1 MANTT
6 IQIRRSSNTATPIG
20 GTLAAAELAYSY
32 NSSKLFIGSANGLDV
47 IAIGGKFFTDLTTYG
62 ATVANAAYS
71 QANAAYDAA
80 NNAGSLAVINTIF
93 QTANSAW
100 STGNAAYTEANAAFS
115 QANSAWD
122 TANGA
127 LQRTG
132 GTVSGQ
138 LNITGNL
145 VVSGTTTYA
154 NIQHLLVSNNYITLN
169 SELPSSSGPL
179 ALNSGFVIN
188 RGTSANTYLVWDEGF
203 TAWGFT
209 NDGTNYYKIASNTD
223 VSNVASGAN
232 GFATT
237 VGTAA
242 NSNAATAF
250 INALN
255 YANSNAFWTQAN
267 ANSQYAAVGAGANAY
282 ATTVGSS
289 ANAATGAGANAY
301 AAIVGSASNTYSQNA
316 SHINSGTLA
325 VNYGG
330 TGAGTFTANGV
341 LIGNGTG
348 AFQVTNTGT
357 DGQVLQVVSSGI
369 PSFGMLDGGNF

>member
-32 NSSKLFIGSANGLDV
+32 NSSKLFLGSANGLDV
-47 IAIGGKFFTDLTTYG
+47 IAIGGKFFTDLSTYG
-62 ATVANAAYS
+62 ATAANAAY
-71 QANAAYDAA
+71 
-80 NNAGSLAVINTIF
+80 
-93 QTANSAW
+93 
-100 STGNAAYTEANAAFS
+100 S

-237 VGTAA
+237 VGTAGNTNAATAFASALGYANGNAATAYASALGYANGNAATVYASALGYA
-242 NSNAATAF
+242 NSNAATVYAS
-250 INALN
+250 ALS
-255 YANSNAFWTQAN
+255 YANT
-267 ANSQYAAVGAGANAY
+267 
-282 ATTVGSS
+282 
-289 ANAATGAGANAY
+289 
-301 AAIVGSASNTYSQNA
+301 VGSASNTYSQNA

-357 DGQVLQVVSSGI
+357 DGQVLQVVGSGI